1 MIKIGAGG
9 EKGEI
14 NGKREGEKRR
24 KSSSVMSTSY
34 STLSHGITSMR
45 RAFLLFFVLIIFLL
59 SA

>member
-14 NGKREGEKRR
+14 NRKREGEKRR
-24 KSSSVMSTSY
+24 KSLRFISTRY

-45 RAFLLFFVLIIFLL
+45 RTFLLFFALIIFLL